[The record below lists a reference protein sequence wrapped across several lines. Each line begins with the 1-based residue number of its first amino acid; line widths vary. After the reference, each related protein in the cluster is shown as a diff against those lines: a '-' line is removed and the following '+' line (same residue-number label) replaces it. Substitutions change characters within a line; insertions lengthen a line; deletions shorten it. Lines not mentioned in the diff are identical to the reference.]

1 MFYKYTTMNHPSEW
15 SRFFDEKTGTFH
27 YKHKGSGVIRDTLMT
42 IGKVLKGNVKNVAK
56 KQPKK
61 PQKQSPKK
69 LVKKLVKLLPKRV
82 QNKYVNYCK
91 RERKNR

>member
-1 MFYKYTTMNHPSEW
+1 MNHPSEW
-15 SRFFDEKTGTFH
+15 AKFFDEKTGTFR

-56 KQPKK
+56 KKQPKK
-61 PQKQSPKK
+61 PQKQSLKK
-69 LVKKLVKLLPKRV
+69 QSRKLVKLLSKKV

-91 RERKNR
+91 SERKNK